1 MSWKERASRKRE
13 LIRELIKE
21 YLVDDLG
28 DIQADLDIYGKML

>member
-21 YLVDDLG
+21 YLVDGLG